1 MEEEVFN
8 ELTPEN
14 KEIPLLKINF
24 ALCNDDLLRLF
35 IFFFFNFTRKNVTLK
50 VFQSLIYKLSYVH
63 ISLKIAIIMYKNKQS
78 RFIFFLFYV
87 FIHIILFY
95 ISPLTHVKERHFI
108 FTLQRTEH
116 LCIALHLY
124 TDTK

>member
-35 IFFFFNFTRKNVTLK
+35 FFQFHEKKRDIK
-50 VFQSLIYKLSYVH
+50 S
-63 ISLKIAIIMYKNKQS
+63 ISI
-78 RFIFFLFYV
+78 
-87 FIHIILFY
+87 
-95 ISPLTHVKERHFI
+95 TH
-108 FTLQRTEH
+108 L
-116 LCIALHLY
+116 
-124 TDTK
+124 